1 MNKNHPFTAQ
11 ILPPHAR
18 EQSARSLQRE
28 EGEALFETLAVA
40 LIAFWLMALGFG
52 FTMGGYIHVLLFGAI
67 VMTLLHFKQ
76 ARRVRY
82 ASSGTFHPKEIK

>member
-11 ILPPHAR
+11 TLPPHAR
-18 EQSARSLQRE
+18 EQSACSLQQE
-28 EGEALFETLAVA
+28 EGEDLFETLAVA

-52 FTMGGYIHVLLFGAI
+52 STLGGYIHILLLGAL

-76 ARRVRY
+76 ARRTRY
-82 ASSGTFHPKEIK
+82 SGSNSFHAKEQK